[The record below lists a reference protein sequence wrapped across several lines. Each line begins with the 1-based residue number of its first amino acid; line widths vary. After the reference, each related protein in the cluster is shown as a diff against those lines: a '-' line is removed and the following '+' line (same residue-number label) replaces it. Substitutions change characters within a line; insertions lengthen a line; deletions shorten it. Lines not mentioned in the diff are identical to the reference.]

1 MFKLI
6 AILFMAAN
14 QEPVG
19 VAEYKGKDFPSEKA
33 CMEFV
38 KSAEGKK
45 LLKSAHDAA
54 KTQSATVKF
63 ACAQPKAKKNE
74 DNTI

>member
-6 AILFMAAN
+6 AILFLAAN
-14 QEPVG
+14 PEPLG
-19 VAEYKGKDFPSEKA
+19 VMEYGGKDFPSEKA

-38 KSAEGKK
+38 KSSDGKK
-45 LLKSAHDAA
+45 LMKPAVDAA
-54 KTQSATVKF
+54 KTKSATVKF